1 VVEENALCLTM
12 FEPCD
17 VVWFPSPLSEDGVAA
32 THKSQGFESGQPNRE
47 VLLLCSHK
55 THRVSFAE
63 VPRTREG
70 EVESQKGVCKT
81 GVARS

>member
-1 VVEENALCLTM
+1 LGERGSLYFFSGATVVEENALCLTM

-55 THRVSFAE
+55 TPYLFRRGAKDA
-63 VPRTREG
+63 G
-70 EVESQKGVCKT
+70 G
-81 GVARS
+81 GG